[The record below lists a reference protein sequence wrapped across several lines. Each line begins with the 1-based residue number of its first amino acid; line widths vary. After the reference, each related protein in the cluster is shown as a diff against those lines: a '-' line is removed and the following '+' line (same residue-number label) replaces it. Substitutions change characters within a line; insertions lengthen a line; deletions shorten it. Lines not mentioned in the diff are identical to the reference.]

1 LRIATFCFEGRDNS
15 DTRRTITHANSLAFE
30 FSQVEIRNR
39 SEPML
44 LSQFDYS
51 LPPELIAQA
60 PPPQREASR
69 LLVLDRRVGTIA
81 HRRFSDVLEYLRAG
95 DVLVI
100 NDTRV
105 IPARLFGTFEAGGSV
120 EILLVRPVGDDC
132 WEAMV
137 KPAKPARVGRRL
149 ELACGHLPVTV
160 ETLGIHGRRILRL
173 PTNVNLRTIL
183 DAYGVMPLP
192 PYIKRKVESREA
204 GKSQSG
210 QSLRDFEEQD
220 FADGGDGPH
229 DSGVNGRLD
238 RDRYQ
243 TVYAR
248 EDGAVAA
255 PTAGL
260 HFTEDILAQAT
271 GLGAQL
277 APITLHVGPGT
288 FLPVRAEA
296 IADHQ
301 MEAERYT
308 ISEAT
313 AETVNTAKAEGRR
326 VIAVGT
332 TSVRTLEHAARLRGR
347 VRAGVGS
354 ADLFITPGFRFRI
367 VTTFLTNFHLPRS
380 TPLILVAAFAGLDRT
395 RQAYDA
401 AIAERYRFYSYGDA
415 MLIV

>member
-1 LRIATFCFEGRDNS
+1 
-15 DTRRTITHANSLAFE
+15 
-30 FSQVEIRNR
+30 
-39 SEPML
+39 ML

-81 HRRFSDVLEYLRAG
+81 HRRFSNVLEYLRAG

-120 EILLVRPVGDDC
+120 EILLVRPVGDAC

-173 PTNVNLRTIL
+173 PANVNLRTIL

-192 PYIKRKVESREA
+192 PYIKRRVETRDPRPET
-204 GKSQSG
+204 GKSHRKSLLG
-210 QSLRDFEEQD
+210 ESLRDFKERGSTDE
-220 FADGGDGPH
+220 ADGLNE
-229 DSGVNGRLD
+229 SGVNRQLD

-260 HFTEDILAQAT
+260 HFSEEILAEAT
-271 GLGAQL
+271 ALGVQL

-288 FLPVRAEA
+288 FLPVRSEA
-296 IADHQ
+296 IAEHQ

-308 ISEAT
+308 ISEAN
-313 AETVNTAKAEGRR
+313 AEIVNTAKAEGRR

-332 TSVRTLEHAARLRGR
+332 TSVRTLEHAARSHGR

>member
-1 LRIATFCFEGRDNS
+1 
-15 DTRRTITHANSLAFE
+15 
-30 FSQVEIRNR
+30 
-39 SEPML
+39 ML

-60 PPPQREASR
+60 PSPQREASR
-69 LLVLDRRVGTIA
+69 LLVLERRTGTIA
-81 HRRFSDVLEYLRAG
+81 HRRFSDVLGYLRAG

-149 ELACGHLPVTV
+149 ELACGHLAVTV

-173 PTNVNLRTIL
+173 PTNVNLHAIL

-192 PYIKRKVESREA
+192 PYIRRRAEKEGA
-204 GKSQSG
+204 GKRPPTSQSG
-210 QSLRDFEEQD
+210 DSLSDFEELD
-220 FADGGDGPH
+220 FADEADGPN
-229 DSGVNGRLD
+229 DSGSIRQLD

-271 GLGAQL
+271 ALGVHV

-288 FLPVRAEA
+288 FLPVRSEA
-296 IADHQ
+296 IAEHQ

-313 AETVNTAKAEGRR
+313 AEIVNTAKTEGRR

-332 TSVRTLEHAARLRGR
+332 TSVRTLEHAARSHGR
-347 VRAGVGS
+347 VRAGFGS
-354 ADLFITPGFRFRI
+354 ADLFITPGFRFQI

-395 RQAYDA
+395 RQAYNA